1 MERMKI
7 CAVLLEDA
15 NRSYDRI
22 YNYNVPGMF
31 ANKLATGMRVSVPF
45 GRGKSLRTAWFLA
58 FVNKSRYKNLKE
70 ISGIIDDV
78 PLLGKNMFRLAKLM
92 RDRYFCS
99 YGAAVSAM
107 IPSGLKIRKDRFVR
121 LKTGVEYTFGQF
133 MEEIEWDREKLSNMI
148 KSGEA
153 DIIETQ
159 TRAASAKTQQAVR
172 LAITGELAAEMLE
185 NGGYSNIKHRRAVEL
200 LLEFGSVT
208 VSDFENYESISRGII
223 KTLQKKGLVEI
234 FEKEVQ
240 RFNVEKGDIGNGE
253 GFELNSQQSRACGI
267 IKRAMESG
275 EYDSFLLHGITGSGK
290 TEVYLELAEKAISME
305 RQVIVLVP
313 EISLTP
319 MMVRRFAARFPGQL
333 AVLHSRLSMG
343 ERYDQWMMV
352 RDGKARI
359 ALGARSCIFAPFDN
373 LGLVIMDEEHEPSY
387 ISETTPRYSAAEV
400 AAMRCRLEKAVMVAG
415 SATPAVSDYRAF
427 EARSRVIEL
436 TERAGAGE
444 LPDIRVIDMK
454 QELMAGNYGILSR
467 ELKEEIERNITA
479 GEQTMLFLNRRG
491 YASYMI
497 CKDCGTINLCSNCDI
512 SMTYHKDINALVC
525 HYCGHMEPVPVKCHA
540 CGSPAIQK
548 HGVGTQ
554 KVEEEIKTSFPL
566 ATMLR
571 MDSDTTG
578 LKNSHMAIL
587 DRFVS
592 EKTNIL
598 IGTQMI
604 AKGHDF
610 PEITLVGIISADT
623 LSPGYD
629 FNSQERIFQL
639 ITQAAG
645 RAGRGSKR
653 GRAVIQ
659 AYNMEA
665 YALRFGI
672 SQDYA
677 GFYSREMELRRM
689 LAYPPFGSIARI
701 VFSSAS
707 DPEARKW
714 ANASARMMQTDG
726 VEVSK
731 VEYAPV
737 ARINKKFR
745 YRVVAKGTDDNLLRE
760 TVKGMYLKISSEKPA
775 ETSMSIEIQGDGM
788 F

>member
-1 MERMKI
+1 MKI

-22 YNYNVPGMF
+22 YNYNVPGGF
-31 ANKLATGMRVSVPF
+31 ANKLVTGMRVSVPF
-45 GRGKSLRTAWFLA
+45 GRGKSLRSAWFLA
-58 FVNKSRYKNLKE
+58 FVNESRHRSLKE
-70 ISGIIDDV
+70 INGIIDDV
-78 PLLGKNMFRLAKLM
+78 PLLDKNMFRLAKMM

-99 YGAAVSAM
+99 YGTAVSAM
-107 IPSGLKIRKDRFVR
+107 IPSGLKIRKERFVR
-121 LKTGVEYTFGQF
+121 LRSGVESTFGQF
-133 MEEIEWDREKLSNMI
+133 MEGIEWDRDKLSHMI
-148 KSGEA
+148 RKGEA
-153 DIIETQ
+153 EIIETQ
-159 TRAASAKTQQAVR
+159 TRAASAKMQQAVR
-172 LAITGELAAEMLE
+172 LAIPGAAAAEMME
-185 NGGYSNIKHRRAVEL
+185 NGEYSNIKHRRVVEL
-200 LLEFGSVT
+200 LLEFGSAT
-208 VSDFENYESISRGII
+208 VSDFENYESISRSII
-223 KTLQKKGLVEI
+223 KTLEKKGLVEI

-240 RFNVEKGDIGNGE
+240 RFHPETGNIE
-253 GFELNSQQSRACGI
+253 SEERFVLNRQQSKACGI
-267 IKRAMESG
+267 IKSAMESG

-290 TEVYLELAEKAISME
+290 TEVYLELAEKAIAME

-319 MMVRRFAARFPGQL
+319 MMIRRFAARFPGQL

-352 RDGKARI
+352 RNGKARL

-387 ISETTPRYSAAEV
+387 ISETAPRYSTAEV
-400 AAMRCRLEKAVMVAG
+400 AAMRCRLGKAVLVAG
-415 SATPAVSDYRAF
+415 SATPAVSDYHAF
-427 EARSRVIEL
+427 EGKGGIIEL

-444 LPDIRVIDMK
+444 LPDVRIVDMK
-454 QELMAGNYGILSR
+454 QELMSGNYGIFSGG
-467 ELKEEIERNITA
+467 LKEEIEKNIMS

-491 YASYMI
+491 YASYII
-497 CKDCGTINLCSNCDI
+497 CKDCGSINLCSNCDI

-525 HYCGHMEPVPVKCHA
+525 HYCGHMEPVPIKCNA

-554 KVEEEIKTSFPL
+554 RVEEEIKALFPS

-578 LKNSHMAIL
+578 YKNSHMAIL
-587 DRFVS
+587 DRFAR

-610 PEITLVGIISADT
+610 PEITLVGILSADT

-629 FNSQERIFQL
+629 YNSQERIFQL

-645 RAGRGSKR
+645 RAGRGSKK

-659 AYNMEA
+659 AYNTDA
-665 YALRFGI
+665 YALRYGV

-677 GFYSREMELRRM
+677 GFYSRETELRRM
-689 LAYPPFGSIARI
+689 LAYPPFGSIAKI
-701 VFSSAS
+701 VFSSVGDS
-707 DPEARKW
+707 EAQKW
-714 ANASARMMQTDG
+714 ADVSAGMMQMDG
-726 VEVSK
+726 IEVSK

-737 ARINKKFR
+737 SRINRKFR
-745 YRVVAKGTDDNLLRE
+745 YRVVAKGTDDDLLRE
-760 TVKGMYLKISSEKPA
+760 AVNGMYLKISSKKPA
-775 ETSMSIEIQGDGM
+775 ETAMSIEIQGDGM
-788 F
+788 FLL